1 MNFPFYIAKRYLFSK
16 KSHNAINIIS
26 IVAVCGVAIATMAT
40 VCSMSVLNGFRGLV
54 TDMFSS
60 FDPELKITPVR
71 GKVFNP
77 DTVIFGEVYALPAID
92 LITESLEDNVMI
104 NYRGRQGLAIL
115 KGVGDNFVSQTN
127 FASTLIDGD
136 TILKNEVNNFAL
148 LGLGIAN
155 SIGVNTGFV
164 FPLEIDAPKRN
175 VKVNLSNPIASI
187 SREYAYIGGIFQVTQ
202 AVYDENYVIAPIR
215 LARDLFDYEKE
226 VSALEIKLKAGV
238 SVKEAQAKIQK
249 IIGCDFYVKDRYQ
262 QQEDTFK
269 MINIEKWVTFFIL
282 IFILLIAAF
291 NIIGSL
297 SMLIIDKQADVITL
311 RNLGSDNR
319 QISRIFLFEGWLISA
334 SGAVAGIVLGVLLCL
349 GQQHFGWLRLGNG
362 NFSVNAYPV
371 IISFSDL
378 LFVLITV
385 LVIGFF
391 SVLYPVRY
399 LVHSQLFSTFVQTK
413 KQFL

>member
-16 KSHNAINIIS
+16 KSHNAVNIIS
-26 IVAVCGVAIATMAT
+26 IVAVCGVAVATMAT
-40 VCSMSVLNGFRGLV
+40 VCSLSVLNGFRGLV
-54 TDMFSS
+54 TEMFSF
-60 FDPELKITPVR
+60 FDPELKITPVK

-77 DTVIFGEVYALPAID
+77 DTIMFQDVRSLPEID
-92 LITESLEDNVMI
+92 LIAESLEDNVMI
-104 NYRGRQGLAIL
+104 NYRGRQGLAVL
-115 KGVGDNFVSQTN
+115 KGVSDEFVSLAN
-127 FASTLIDGD
+127 FGTILIDGD
-136 TILKNEVNNFAL
+136 TVLKNEVNNFAL
-148 LGLGIAN
+148 LGLGIA
-155 SIGVNTGFV
+155 SHIGVNAGFV
-164 FPLEIDAPKRN
+164 FPMEIDAPKRN

-187 SREYAYIGGIFQVTQ
+187 NREYAYIGGVFQVNQ
-202 AVYDENYVIAPIR
+202 SVYDENYVIAPIR

-226 VSALEIKLKAGV
+226 VSALEIKLKAGA
-238 SVKEAQAKIQK
+238 SIKEVQAKIQK
-249 IIGCDFYVKDRYQ
+249 TVGADFYVKDRYQ

-282 IFILLIAAF
+282 VFILLIAAF

-311 RNLGSDNR
+311 RNLGLDNR
-319 QISRIFLFEGWLISA
+319 RISGIFLFEGWLISV
-334 SGAVAGIVLGVLLCL
+334 SGAVVGIVLGVLLCL

-371 IISFSDL
+371 IVSFSDL

-385 LVIGFF
+385 LLIGFF

-399 LVHSQLFSTFVQTK
+399 LAQKWLVVTC
-413 KQFL
+413 

>member
-1 MNFPFYIAKRYLFSK
+1 
-16 KSHNAINIIS
+16 
-26 IVAVCGVAIATMAT
+26 
-40 VCSMSVLNGFRGLV
+40 
-54 TDMFSS
+54 MFSA
-60 FDPELKITPVR
+60 FDPELKITPAR

-77 DTVIFGEVYALPAID
+77 DTAIFREVYALPDID

-104 NYRGRQGLAIL
+104 NYQGRQGLAVL
-115 KGVGDNFVSQTN
+115 KGVGDSFVAQAD
-127 FASTLIDGD
+127 FASILIDGD
-136 TILKNEVNNFAL
+136 TVLKNEVNNFAL
-148 LGLGIAN
+148 LGAGIASN
-155 SIGVNTGFV
+155 IGVNAGFV
-164 FPLEIDAPKRN
+164 FPMEINAPKRN
-175 VKVNLSNPIASI
+175 VKVNLSNPAASI
-187 SREYAYIGGIFQVTQ
+187 NREYAYIGGVFLVNQ
-202 AVYDENYVIAPIR
+202 AAYDEHYVIAPIR

-226 VSALEIKLKAGV
+226 VSALEIKLKAGA
-238 SVKEAQAKIQK
+238 SAKEMQAKIQK
-249 IIGCDFYVKDRYQ
+249 TIGNDFEVKDRYQ

-282 IFILLIAAF
+282 VFILVIAAF

-311 RNLGSDNR
+311 RNLGADNR
-319 QISRIFLFEGWLISA
+319 LISGIFLFEGWMISA

-371 IISFSDL
+371 IVSLTDL

-385 LVIGFF
+385 LLIGFF

-399 LVHSQLFSTFVQTK
+399 LARKWLRQ
-413 KQFL
+413 

>member
-16 KSHNAINIIS
+16 KSHNAVNIIS
-26 IVAVCGVAIATMAT
+26 VVAVCGVAVATMAT
-40 VCSMSVLNGFRGLV
+40 VCSLSVLNGFRGLV
-54 TDMFSS
+54 TEMFGF
-60 FDPELKITPVR
+60 FDPELKITPVK
-71 GKVFNP
+71 GKVFDSN
-77 DTVIFGEVYALPAID
+77 TVMFQEVRSLPEID
-92 LITESLEDNVMI
+92 LIAESLEDNVMI

-115 KGVGDNFVSQTN
+115 KGVSDEFVSLVN
-127 FASTLIDGD
+127 FGTILIDGD
-136 TILKNEVNNFAL
+136 TILKNEVNDFAL

-155 SIGVNTGFV
+155 SIGVNAGFV
-164 FPLEIDAPKRN
+164 FPMEIDAPKRN
-175 VKVNLSNPIASI
+175 VRVNLSNPIASI
-187 SREYAYIGGIFQVTQ
+187 NREYAYIGGVFQVNQ
-202 AVYDENYVIAPIR
+202 AVYDENYVIAPIH

-226 VSALEIKLKAGV
+226 VSALEIKLKAGA
-238 SVKEAQAKIQK
+238 SIKEAQAKIQK
-249 IIGCDFYVKDRYQ
+249 TVGDDFYVKDRYR
-262 QQEDTFK
+262 QQEDVFK

-282 IFILLIAAF
+282 VFILLIAAF

-311 RNLGSDNR
+311 RNLGADNR
-319 QISRIFLFEGWLISA
+319 RISGIFLFEGWMISA

-371 IISFSDL
+371 IISLSDL

-385 LVIGFF
+385 LLIGFF

-399 LVHSQLFSTFVQTK
+399 PAQKWVRK
-413 KQFL
+413 

>member
-1 MNFPFYIAKRYLFSK
+1 MNFPFFIAKRYLFSK
-16 KSHNAINIIS
+16 KSHNAVNIIS
-26 IVAVCGVAIATMAT
+26 IVAVCGVAVATMAT

-54 TDMFSS
+54 TDMFGS

-77 DTVIFGEVYALPAID
+77 DTLIFGKVYALPDID

-104 NYRGRQGLAIL
+104 NYRGQQGLAIL
-115 KGVGDNFVSQTN
+115 KGVDDNFVSQTG
-127 FASTLIDGD
+127 FASILIDGD
-136 TILKNEVNNFAL
+136 TVLKNEVNNFAL
-148 LGLGIAN
+148 LGAGVARN
-155 SIGVNTGFV
+155 IGVNTGFV

-175 VKVNLSNPIASI
+175 TKINLSNPIASI
-187 SREYAYIGGIFQVTQ
+187 NREYAYIGGVFLVNQ
-202 AVYDENYVIAPIR
+202 AVYDEHYVIVPIR

-226 VSALEIKLKAGV
+226 VCALEIKLKTGA

-249 IIGCDFYVKDRYQ
+249 IIGDGFYVKDRYR

-282 IFILLIAAF
+282 VFIMLIAAF

-297 SMLIIDKQADVITL
+297 SMLIIDKQADVVTL
-311 RNLGSDNR
+311 RNLGMDNR
-319 QISRIFLFEGWLISA
+319 RISGIFLFEGWMISA
-334 SGAVAGIVLGVLLCL
+334 SGAVAGIVFGVLLCL
-349 GQQHFGWLRLGNG
+349 GQQYFGWLRLGNG

-371 IISFSDL
+371 IVYLSDL
-378 LFVLITV
+378 LFVLTTV

-399 LVHSQLFSTFVQTK
+399 LARKWLR
-413 KQFL
+413 

>member
-1 MNFPFYIAKRYLFSK
+1 MNFSFYIAKRYLFSK

-26 IVAVCGVAIATMAT
+26 IVAVCGVAVATMAT

-54 TDMFSS
+54 TEMFSA

-77 DTVIFGEVYALPAID
+77 DTVIFREIYALPDID

-115 KGVGDNFVSQTN
+115 KGVGDSFVSQAD
-127 FASTLIDGD
+127 FASILIDGD
-136 TILKNEVNNFAL
+136 TVLKNGVNDFAL
-148 LGLGIAN
+148 LGAGIAN
-155 SIGVNTGFV
+155 SIGVNAGFV
-164 FPLEIDAPKRN
+164 FPMEINAPKRN
-175 VKVNLSNPIASI
+175 IKVNLSNPVTSI
-187 SREYAYIGGIFQVTQ
+187 NREYAYIGGVFLVNQT
-202 AVYDENYVIAPIR
+202 AYDEHYVIVPIR

-226 VSALEIKLKAGV
+226 VSALEIKPKAGA
-238 SVKEAQAKIQK
+238 SVKAVQAKIQK
-249 IIGCDFYVKDRYQ
+249 TVGDDFYVKDRYQ

-291 NIIGSL
+291 NIVGSL

-311 RNLGSDNR
+311 RNLGADNR
-319 QISRIFLFEGWLISA
+319 LISGIFLFEGWMISA
-334 SGAVAGIVLGVLLCL
+334 FGAVAGIVLGVLLCL

-362 NFSVNAYPV
+362 NFSVNVYPV
-371 IISFSDL
+371 IVSLSDL
-378 LFVLITV
+378 LFVLLIV
-385 LVIGFF
+385 LLIGFF

-399 LVHSQLFSTFVQTK
+399 LARKWLQ
-413 KQFL
+413 

>member
-16 KSHNAINIIS
+16 KSHNAVNIIS
-26 IVAVCGVAIATMAT
+26 IVAVCGVAVATMAT
-40 VCSMSVLNGFRGLV
+40 VCSLSVLNGFRGLV
-54 TDMFSS
+54 TEMFGF
-60 FDPELKITPVR
+60 FDPELKITPVK
-71 GKVFNP
+71 GKVFDPN
-77 DTVIFGEVYALPAID
+77 TVMFQEVRSMPEID
-92 LITESLEDNVMI
+92 LIAESLEDNVMI

-115 KGVGDNFVSQTN
+115 KGVSDEFVSLAN
-127 FASTLIDGD
+127 FGTILIDGD
-136 TILKNEVNNFAL
+136 TVLKNEVNNFAL
-148 LGLGIAN
+148 LGFGIAGN
-155 SIGVNTGFV
+155 IGVNAGFV
-164 FPLEIDAPKRN
+164 FPMEIDAPKRN

-187 SREYAYIGGIFQVTQ
+187 NREYAYIGGVFQVNQ
-202 AVYDENYVIAPIR
+202 AVYDENYVIVPIR

-226 VSALEIKLKAGV
+226 VSALEIKMKAGT
-238 SVKEAQAKIQK
+238 SIKEAQAKIQK
-249 IIGCDFYVKDRYQ
+249 TTGAGFYVKDRYR

-311 RNLGSDNR
+311 RNLGLDNR
-319 QISRIFLFEGWLISA
+319 RISGIFLFEGWLISA
-334 SGAVAGIVLGVLLCL
+334 SGAVGGIVSGVLLCL

-371 IISFSDL
+371 IVSFSDL

-385 LVIGFF
+385 LLIGFF

-399 LVHSQLFSTFVQTK
+399 LAK
-413 KQFL
+413 KWLVANG